1 MEDIQADLD
10 AGRRRQDQA
19 QQAMDACQKG
29 AAVRPGPG
37 RTLTNAMDGYQL
49 RQSGRLHAGTACR
62 EQLRRETS
70 QLDSV
75 SPRPGSTGPWS
86 RIFESYNKSVRSIM
100 QESRRGGLEHIHGPV
115 SHLIHT
121 EDRFTTAIEIA
132 LGAAMQQIVVDTES
146 DAKAA
151 IGFLKRT
158 GGGRATF
165 LPLSAIS
172 PAPCRSPGGQ
182 LPGLCGGGLPPG
194 PLRGP
199 VPGDCGEP
207 SGPDGHCGGAGQRHR
222 HGPAVPQ
229 PV

>member
-10 AGRRRQDQA
+10 AGRRRQDPGSA
-19 QQAMDACQKG
+19 GHGRLSKG

-37 RTLTNAMDGYQL
+37 PDLDQRH
-49 RQSGRLHAGTACR
+49 GRLPAAPVGRLQRRDGLR

-75 SPRPGSTGPWS
+75 SAKARVY
-86 RIFESYNKSVRSIM
+86 RAMEQDFESYNKSVRSIM

-151 IGFLKRT
+151 IGF
-158 GGGRATF
+158 
-165 LPLSAIS
+165 
-172 PAPCRSPGGQ
+172 
-182 LPGLCGGGLPPG
+182 
-194 PLRGP
+194 
-199 VPGDCGEP
+199 
-207 SGPDGHCGGAGQRHR
+207 
-222 HGPAVPQ
+222 
-229 PV
+229 